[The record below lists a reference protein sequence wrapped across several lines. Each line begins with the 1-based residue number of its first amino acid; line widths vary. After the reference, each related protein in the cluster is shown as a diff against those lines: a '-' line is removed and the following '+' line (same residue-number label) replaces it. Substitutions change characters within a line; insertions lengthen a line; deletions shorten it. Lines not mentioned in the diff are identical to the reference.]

1 VPVLNTYIKTVDKH
15 KKTTYIF
22 FILTLLLAI
31 IINPLSSES
40 MGVPQMG
47 KKEEGSFATYYKEGG
62 KRWEGKWTMEKYEE
76 EGETK
81 VRIVMNARGLTSP
94 FSKDM
99 EWEAVSVWK
108 EAEGKFVPVEAETV
122 FKDTGGNVKMTENVT
137 VDESGGGVLFTR
149 KDHDGGESTTETF
162 EAPPELLVVDGMV
175 VALRA
180 LPFASGDTFETEF
193 LSNEPEMYDVE
204 FKQKGIEVIKT
215 PEGEIECYKVELVP
229 KLGVLNVF
237 KVFFPKTYF
246 WFTKAPPH
254 RWVRYEGLEKGRD
267 TPHVIMEVTRFKEP
281 GKNTQ

>member
-1 VPVLNTYIKTVDKH
+1 MKTYIYTVDKH
-15 KKTTYIF
+15 KKTTYLSF
-22 FILTLLLAI
+22 VFTLLLAI

-40 MGVPQMG
+40 MGVPQTG
-47 KKEEGSFATYYKEGG
+47 KKEAGSFATYYKEGG
-62 KRWEGKWTMEKYEE
+62 KRWDGSWTMEKYEE
-76 EGETK
+76 DGETK

-108 EAEGKFVPVEAETV
+108 EADGKFLPVEAETV
-122 FKDTGGNVKMTENVT
+122 FKDTEGSVKMTENVT
-137 VDESGGGVLFTR
+137 VDERGGDVIFTR
-149 KDHDGGESTTETF
+149 RDYNGGESTMETF
-162 EAPPELLVVDGMV
+162 KAPPELLIVDGMV

-180 LPFASGDTFETEF
+180 LPFESGETLETDF
-193 LSNEPEMYDVE
+193 LSNEPELYDVE
-204 FKQKGIEVIKT
+204 LKQKGIEKIET

-267 TPHVIMEVTRFKEP
+267 TPHVIMEVTRFEET
-281 GKNTQ
+281 GKNPQ